1 MQGPFR
7 EIIMKELPASQA
19 YRVLEPGPIVM
30 VSTSD
35 NGKPN
40 VMTMG
45 FHMMIQHDPPLI
57 GCVVGPWDH
66 SYQALQKT
74 GECVIAVPGLDLA
87 ETVVDVGNCSGDR
100 VDKFQRYGLKT
111 RPAMDVSAPLLSDCL
126 ANIECRVVDTRLSD
140 PYNLFILEATRI
152 WINENRKERR
162 MMHHRGDGTFTVD
175 GGTVDLRDRM
185 VKWRH
190 LP

>member
-1 MQGPFR
+1 
-7 EIIMKELPASQA
+7 MKEISATQT

-30 VSTSD
+30 VTTND
-35 NGKPN
+35 KGKPN

-45 FHMMIQHDPPLI
+45 FHMMIQHAPPLI
-57 GCVVGPWDH
+57 GCVIGPWDH
-66 SYQALQKT
+66 SYETLKNT

-100 VDKFQRYGLKT
+100 VDKFQRFGLQT
-111 RPAMDVSAPLLSDCL
+111 RKAKDVSAPLIADCL
-126 ANIECRVVDTRLSD
+126 ANIECKVIDRSNIE
-140 PYNLFILEATRI
+140 PYNLFILEAKRL
-152 WINENRKERR
+152 WVNEGRKERR
-162 MMHHRGDGTFTVD
+162 TLHHKGDGSFTVD
-175 GGTVDLRDRM
+175 GGTLDLKDRM

>member
-1 MQGPFR
+1 
-7 EIIMKELPASQA
+7 MKELPASQA

-35 NGKPN
+35 NGKLN

-57 GCVVGPWDH
+57 GCVIGPWDH
-66 SYQALQKT
+66 SYQALRKT

-111 RPAMDVSAPLLSDCL
+111 RPAKDVSAPLLSDCL
-126 ANIECRVVDTRLSD
+126 VNIECQVVDTRLSD

-152 WINENRKERR
+152 WINETRKERR
-162 MMHHRGDGTFTVD
+162 MMHHRGDGTFTVG
-175 GGTVDLRDRM
+175 GGTLDLKDRM